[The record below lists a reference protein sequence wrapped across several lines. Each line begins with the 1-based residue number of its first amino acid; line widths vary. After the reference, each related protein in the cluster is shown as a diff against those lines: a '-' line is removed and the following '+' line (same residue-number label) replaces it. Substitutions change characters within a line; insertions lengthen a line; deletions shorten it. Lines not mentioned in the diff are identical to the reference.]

1 VTYQAYP
8 PYQGPPPY
16 GYGGPP
22 QPMSPGGQPLADFGN
37 RLLAKIIDS
46 AILGA
51 AIMLIFL
58 PVYGIYLYGVMNSI
72 DETDPNPF
80 ADVIGPF
87 LIIYAGIL
95 LVDLLILYLYH
106 VEYMHRGGQ
115 TLGKRIMKLKVVPI
129 DPNLRLTR
137 GMAAKRY
144 LVETICG
151 LVVPMFSYLDGFWQL
166 WDKPYQQ
173 TLHDKFAETVVVK
186 VGP

>member
-1 VTYQAYP
+1 MTYQAYP

-37 RLLAKIIDS
+37 RLLAYIIDS

-51 AIMLIFL
+51 VIMLIFL
-58 PVYGIYLYGVMNSI
+58 PVYGFYLYGVMNSV
-72 DETDPNPF
+72 DATDPNPF
-80 ADVIGPF
+80 GDVIGPF
-87 LIIYAGIL
+87 LIIYAGIF
-95 LVDLLILYLYH
+95 LVDLILLYLYH

-115 TLGKRIMKLKVVPI
+115 TLGKKIMKLKVVPI

-144 LVETICG
+144 VVETICG